1 MAKPPT
7 DPRLQRCLTRLE
19 HLFASWEGCNGK
31 PDNHRKDDTEALFED
46 AYILPTKIF
55 SLERKEQDIKN
66 KLAKLEEVLGSIE
79 ERMDEINLSDPQY
92 SALHQEREVA
102 LEDKLGESEE
112 ILESIQAR
120 MDVFLLDDTRNY
132 ALHHE
137 REIAV
142 EEQQCLSEEHSSV
155 LAEMAKSKKTSDKAM
170 ESNMEILGERHE
182 LEWFGRILDHIEPS

>member
-19 HLFASWEGCNGK
+19 HLFASWEECNGK

-66 KLAKLEEVLGSIE
+66 KLAKLEEVLGSI
-79 ERMDEINLSDPQY
+79 
-92 SALHQEREVA
+92 H
-102 LEDKLGESEE
+102 
-112 ILESIQAR
+112 AR
-120 MDVFLLDDTRNY
+120 MDVFLLDDPQYY
-132 ALHHE
+132 ALHQE
-137 REIAV
+137 REVAV
-142 EEQQCLSEEHSSV
+142 EEQQRLSEEHWSV
-155 LAEMAKSKKTSDKAM
+155 LAEMEKSKETSDKAM
-170 ESNMEILGERHE
+170 ETNMEILDERHE

>member
-19 HLFASWEGCNGK
+19 HLFASWEECNGK

-66 KLAKLEEVLGSIE
+66 KSGKSEEILKSIQA
-79 ERMDEINLSDPQY
+79 RMDVFLLDDPQY
-92 SALHQEREVA
+92 SALHQEREVE
-102 LEDKLGESEE
+102 LQDKSGKSE
-112 ILESIQAR
+112 
-120 MDVFLLDDTRNY
+120 DVFLLDDPQYY
-132 ALHHE
+132 ALYHE
-137 REIAV
+137 REGAV
-142 EEQQCLSEEHSSV
+142 EEQQRLTEEHSSV
-155 LAEMAKSKKTSDKAM
+155 LAEMAKSKETSDKAM
-170 ESNMEILGERHE
+170 ETNMEILEERHE

>member
-19 HLFASWEGCNGK
+19 HLFASWEECNGK

-66 KLAKLEEVLGSIE
+66 KLAKLEEVLESITA
-79 ERMDEINLSDPQY
+79 RMNEVDLDDPQCY
-92 SALHQEREVA
+92 DLHQAREIK
-102 LEDKLGESEE
+102 LEDKSGKSE
-112 ILESIQAR
+112 
-120 MDVFLLDDTRNY
+120 DVFLLDDPQYY
-132 ALHHE
+132 ALYHE
-137 REIAV
+137 REGAV
-142 EEQQCLSEEHSSV
+142 EEQERLTEEHSSV
-155 LAEMAKSKKTSDKAM
+155 LAEMAKSKETSDQAM
-170 ESNMEILGERHE
+170 EINMEILEERHE

>member
-1 MAKPPT
+1 MTKPPT

-19 HLFASWEGCNGK
+19 HLFASWEECNGK

-55 SLERKEQDIKN
+55 SLERKEQDMRN
-66 KLAKLEEVLGSIE
+66 KLAKLSGVLESIE
-79 ERMDEINLSDPQY
+79 GKMDGIILNEPQY
-92 SALHQEREVA
+92 SALHHETEVA

-120 MDVFLLDDTRNY
+120 MDVFLLDYPRYY

-142 EEQQCLSEEHSSV
+142 EEQQRLSEEHSSV

-170 ESNMEILGERHE
+170 ESNMEILEERHE

>member
-19 HLFASWEGCNGK
+19 HLFASWEECNGK

-66 KLAKLEEVLGSIE
+66 KLAKLEEVLESITA
-79 ERMDEINLSDPQY
+79 RMNEVDLDEPQY
-92 SALHQEREVA
+92 NDLHQARETK
-102 LEDKLGESEE
+102 LEDKSGKSE
-112 ILESIQAR
+112 
-120 MDVFLLDDTRNY
+120 DVFLLDDPQYY
-132 ALHHE
+132 ALYHE
-137 REIAV
+137 REVAV
-142 EEQQCLSEEHSSV
+142 EEQQRLTEEHSSV
-155 LAEMAKSKKTSDKAM
+155 LAEMAKSKETTDKAM
-170 ESNMEILGERHE
+170 ETNMEILEERHE